1 MKSFLLRLS
10 LFLLPIAMLA
20 VAGEVYVCS
29 LPNSYRLKGEWMRQN
44 ADSVEVLILGN
55 SHAYYGIRPQDMQGV
70 AFNLSNVSQVASYDY
85 ALLLKYTPMPRL
97 KHIILA
103 CDNSYLFDQPLEQ
116 TEPYRCAYYT
126 IYMGVGPHSRWGLY
140 GLEILQF
147 KGFLKKI
154 KAYKEGV
161 YAMCDSMGWGS
172 DYKSSL
178 STFDESDTTVVNM
191 VLEKHTCKDWL
202 SYEAN
207 ARQVEQIARFC
218 KQQGIR
224 LTVVQT
230 PVCKTY
236 NEGIPERQR
245 QAISQLMNNLKSTYG
260 TTVLDYSEDSRF
272 SGTDFF
278 DADHLSDVGA
288 VKFTKILCQESP
300 TLRRAANPTSPA
312 GGL

>member
-1 MKSFLLRLS
+1 
-10 LFLLPIAMLA
+10 
-20 VAGEVYVCS
+20 
-29 LPNSYRLKGEWMRQN
+29 
-44 ADSVEVLILGN
+44 
-55 SHAYYGIRPQDMQGV
+55 
-70 AFNLSNVSQVASYDY
+70 
-85 ALLLKYTPMPRL
+85 
-97 KHIILA
+97 
-103 CDNSYLFDQPLEQ
+103 
-116 TEPYRCAYYT
+116 
-126 IYMGVGPHSRWGLY
+126 
-140 GLEILQF
+140 
-147 KGFLKKI
+147 
-154 KAYKEGV
+154 
-161 YAMCDSMGWGS
+161 MCDSMGWGS

-178 STFDESDTTVVNM
+178 STFDESDTAVVNM

-207 ARQVEQIARFC
+207 ARQVEQIARLC

-230 PVCKTY
+230 PVCKAY

-245 QAISQLMNNLKSTYG
+245 QAILQLMNHLKNTYE
-260 TTVLDYSEDSRF
+260 TIVLDYSEDSRF

-288 VKFTKILCQESP
+288 EKFTKILCQESP